1 MTIIFTREEE
11 NGVSHQNTLRIKAR
25 SEWGQATS

>member
-1 MTIIFTREEE
+1 MTIIFTRNGE
-11 NGVSHQNTLRIKAR
+11 NGVSYQNMLRIKAR